1 MSRYLRLYLRRR
13 ATPAR
18 AKRASPRSLSI
29 ITASV
34 LWALRSCANEAA
46 QHSSAMHAICTGPS
60 TGSGT
65 DLPPLPTAPAHRVA
79 CDPEARREAS
89 RSVCSDFRKSIRFHT
104 EMLICRCN
112 ASSCPLASP
121 RLASAPSVA
130 APLLVH
136 RPLLLYKLSTLPLS
150 SHASGLSPSC
160 CSCARCCRAVLD
172 SGVRP
177 PG

>member
-60 TGSGT
+60 TGSGA

-112 ASSCPLASP
+112 ASDAMLGRCPRATVGAPDDHIFGQTIQLALDHIDSTP
-121 RLASAPSVA
+121 VA
-130 APLLVH
+130 H
-136 RPLLLYKLSTLPLS
+136 
-150 SHASGLSPSC
+150 
-160 CSCARCCRAVLD
+160 SCAKETPQICTGGLW
-172 SGVRP
+172 
-177 PG
+177 